1 MHKKNYY
8 YLLIMILD
16 NEIPKQRINS
26 MPNQQ
31 KEIKFNNEDEREI
44 EIKKETNEKEKNE
57 EKEEIILDNYIL
69 GKTIGE
75 GTFGKVKLGIHKL
88 TGEKVNYKYNYNLYR

>member
-1 MHKKNYY
+1 
-8 YLLIMILD
+8 MILD
-16 NEIPKQRINS
+16 NEIPKQRSNS

-31 KEIKFNNEDEREI
+31 KEIKFNNEDGKEI
-44 EIKKETNEKEKNE
+44 QRKKENNENEKKD

-75 GTFGKVKLGIHKL
+75 GTFGKVKLGIHKI
-88 TGEKVNYKYNYNLYR
+88 TGEKVNYKYIYNLYR

>member
-1 MHKKNYY
+1 
-8 YLLIMILD
+8 MILD
-16 NEIPKQRINS
+16 NEIQKQRSNS

-31 KEIKFNNEDEREI
+31 KEIKFNNEDEREREI
-44 EIKKETNEKEKNE
+44 ESKKENNEKEKNE

>member
-1 MHKKNYY
+1 
-8 YLLIMILD
+8 MILD
-16 NEIPKQRINS
+16 NEIPKQRSNS

-31 KEIKFNNEDEREI
+31 KEINFNNEDETEI
-44 EIKKETNEKEKNE
+44 EIEIERERERGKENNEKEKND
-57 EKEEIILDNYIL
+57 EKEEILLENYIL

-88 TGEKVNYKYNYNLYR
+88 TEEKVNYKYNYNLYR

>member
-1 MHKKNYY
+1 
-8 YLLIMILD
+8 MILD
-16 NEIPKQRINS
+16 NEIQKQRSNS

-44 EIKKETNEKEKNE
+44 EIKKENNEKEKNE

-88 TGEKVNYKYNYNLYR
+88 TEEKVNYKYNYNLYR

>member
-1 MHKKNYY
+1 
-8 YLLIMILD
+8 
-16 NEIPKQRINS
+16 

-44 EIKKETNEKEKNE
+44 EIKKENNEKEKNE

>member
-1 MHKKNYY
+1 
-8 YLLIMILD
+8 MILD
-16 NEIPKQRINS
+16 NEIQKQRSNS
-26 MPNQQ
+26 MQNQQ

-44 EIKKETNEKEKNE
+44 EIKKENNEKEKNE

>member
-1 MHKKNYY
+1 
-8 YLLIMILD
+8 
-16 NEIPKQRINS
+16 

-31 KEIKFNNEDEREI
+31 KEIKFNNEDEREREI
-44 EIKKETNEKEKNE
+44 EIKKENNEKEKNE

>member
-1 MHKKNYY
+1 
-8 YLLIMILD
+8 
-16 NEIPKQRINS
+16 

-44 EIKKETNEKEKNE
+44 EIKKENDEKEKNE

>member
-1 MHKKNYY
+1 
-8 YLLIMILD
+8 MILD
-16 NEIPKQRINS
+16 NEIPKQRSNS

-31 KEIKFNNEDEREI
+31 KEIKFNNEDEREREI
-44 EIKKETNEKEKNE
+44 EIKKENNEKEKNE

>member
-1 MHKKNYY
+1 
-8 YLLIMILD
+8 MILD
-16 NEIPKQRINS
+16 NEIPKQRSYS

-31 KEIKFNNEDEREI
+31 KEIKLNNEDEREI
-44 EIKKETNEKEKNE
+44 EIEIERDNFEKAKNE

-75 GTFGKVKLGIHKL
+75 GTFGKVKLGKHKM
-88 TGEKVNYKYNYNLYR
+88 TGEKVNYQYNYNLYR

>member
-1 MHKKNYY
+1 
-8 YLLIMILD
+8 MIQD
-16 NEIPKQRINS
+16 NEIQKQRSNS

-44 EIKKETNEKEKNE
+44 EIKKENNEKEKNE

-88 TGEKVNYKYNYNLYR
+88 TGEKVNYKYNFNLYR